1 MRLLAIPGAPLPRW
15 EKWGPASL
23 LASVNE
29 ERAIRRFG
37 LLAYITA
44 LGQLRR
50 GDPEHGGY
58 TCSVSRM
65 GSCKLC
71 VGSIN
76 NVSRFNVI
84 HTLYSEWGRN
94 SAVATVVV
102 SVVLTYTLGGR
113 HFHVREISSV

>member
-1 MRLLAIPGAPLPRW
+1 MPARPRGGRLHEATGNPGARGRRW
-15 EKWGPASL
+15 EKWGPASR

-65 GSCKLC
+65 GS
-71 VGSIN
+71 
-76 NVSRFNVI
+76 
-84 HTLYSEWGRN
+84 
-94 SAVATVVV
+94 
-102 SVVLTYTLGGR
+102 
-113 HFHVREISSV
+113 